1 MDLNI
6 NGRRALVTGA
16 STGIGAGV
24 AIALAREGVLLAL
37 SAQSMEALSKTATAI
52 EAEGFE
58 KPTLIPASL
67 TDAADTIRLS
77 QEATNTL
84 GHIDILANCA
94 GGSRPTPLDADEAF
108 WAEAFDLN
116 FHAPR
121 RLTHALLPTMQSNQW
136 GRIINISGSM
146 EPRSLNAAIAA
157 KGALHLWSKGVSCD
171 VAKDGVTINCVAPG
185 RINSP
190 QILEKLYPDEASRQN
205 FIEGNI
211 PTGAF
216 GDPEDLA
223 CMVAFLCSPQAHY
236 ITGTV
241 IPVNGGMHYFAH

>member
-77 QEATNTL
+77 QEATNAL

-146 EPRSLNAAIAA
+146 EPRSL
-157 KGALHLWSKGVSCD
+157 
-171 VAKDGVTINCVAPG
+171 
-185 RINSP
+185 
-190 QILEKLYPDEASRQN
+190 
-205 FIEGNI
+205 
-211 PTGAF
+211 
-216 GDPEDLA
+216 
-223 CMVAFLCSPQAHY
+223 
-236 ITGTV
+236 
-241 IPVNGGMHYFAH
+241 